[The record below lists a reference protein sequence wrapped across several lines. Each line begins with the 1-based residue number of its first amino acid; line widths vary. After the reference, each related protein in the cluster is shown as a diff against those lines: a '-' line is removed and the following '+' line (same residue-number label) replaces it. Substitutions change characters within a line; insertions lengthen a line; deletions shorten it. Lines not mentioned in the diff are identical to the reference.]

1 MSNEWQYSLLK
12 KLSAFTCKLSYRTIL
27 RIGETLGPLYSL
39 FGKKQK
45 KRGIKNVMIGLG
57 VSEAEAEEVLGELF
71 KNLGRS
77 ALEILYMPNLTKE
90 FIDEHIEMHGLAYL
104 DKALAEQRG
113 VVILTAHVGN
123 WEWMG
128 AALAAAGY
136 PSTTIVKKQP
146 NAQVTRLLNEYRE
159 MVGLEVFARGGS
171 EMIRAVK
178 AMKQK
183 KLLGFLADQDGYIQG
198 FPVEFLGQ
206 ESSAV
211 IGPATFAQKFKAPVV
226 PVFAHRKADGIGHVV
241 EILPPLYYEDTGNE
255 QEDLYRLTEATVWV
269 TEEFIKAHPTEWLWF
284 QHRWN
289 TKLHEIENIEEKLKV
304 RDAVHARDRQNGAS
318 AANQA
323 MTVESHEKS
332 HEKSHEVPHSNV
344 TEGASTAQDF
354 KVSDDTQAQQEAV
367 NSDVEK

>member
-1 MSNEWQYSLLK
+1 MSNEWQYKLLK
-12 KLSAFTCKLSYRTIL
+12 GLSALTCKLSYRTIL
-27 RIGETLGPLYSL
+27 RIGATLGPLYSL
-39 FGKKQK
+39 VGKKQK
-45 KRGIKNVMIGLG
+45 KRGIYNVMKGMD
-57 VSEAEAEEVLGELF
+57 VSEAEASQILEELF

-90 FIDEHIEMHGLAYL
+90 FITEHIEMHGLKYL

-128 AALAAAGY
+128 ASLAAYGY

-198 FPVEFLGQ
+198 LPVEFLGQ

-211 IGPATFAQKFKAPVV
+211 TGPATFAQKFKAPVV
-226 PVFAHRKADGIGHVV
+226 PVFTYRKANGIGHVV
-241 EILPPLYYEDTGNE
+241 EILPPLYYEDTGHE
-255 QEDLYRLTEATVWV
+255 AEDLYRLTEATVRV
-269 TEEFIKAHPTEWLWF
+269 TEEFIRQHPTEWLWF

-289 TKLHEIENIEEKLKV
+289 TKLHEIVDIDEKLKV
-304 RDAVHARDRQNGAS
+304 RDAVHAK
-318 AANQA
+318 
-323 MTVESHEKS
+323 E
-332 HEKSHEVPHSNV
+332 
-344 TEGASTAQDF
+344 
-354 KVSDDTQAQQEAV
+354 
-367 NSDVEK
+367 

>member
-1 MSNEWQYSLLK
+1 MKGMN
-12 KLSAFTCKLSYRTIL
+12 
-27 RIGETLGPLYSL
+27 
-39 FGKKQK
+39 
-45 KRGIKNVMIGLG
+45 
-57 VSEAEAEEVLGELF
+57 VSEEEANRILCELF

-77 ALEILYMPNLTKE
+77 AFEILYMPNLTKE
-90 FIDEHIEMHGLAYL
+90 FIAEHIELHGLEYL

-128 AALAAAGY
+128 AALAACGY

-198 FPVEFLGQ
+198 LPVEFLGQ

-211 IGPATFAQKFKAPVV
+211 TGPATFAQKFKAPVV
-226 PVFAHRKADGIGHVV
+226 PVFTYRKPNGVGHVV

-255 QEDLYRLTEATVWV
+255 AEDIYRLTEATVRV
-269 TEEFIKAHPTEWLWF
+269 TEDFIRQHPTEWLWF

-289 TKLHEIENIEEKLKV
+289 TKLNEIVDIEEKLKV
-304 RDAVHARDRQNGAS
+304 RDAVHA
-318 AANQA
+318 
-323 MTVESHEKS
+323 K
-332 HEKSHEVPHSNV
+332 K
-344 TEGASTAQDF
+344 
-354 KVSDDTQAQQEAV
+354 
-367 NSDVEK
+367 

>member
-1 MSNEWQYSLLK
+1 MSNEWQYKLLK
-12 KLSAFTCKLSYRTIL
+12 GLSALTCKLSYRTIL
-27 RIGETLGPLYSL
+27 CLGAGLGPLYSL
-39 FGKKQK
+39 FAKKQI
-45 KRGIKNVMIGLG
+45 KRGIYNVMKGMN
-57 VSEAEAEEVLGELF
+57 VSEKEAEQILCELF

-90 FIDEHIEMHGLAYL
+90 FIAEHVEMHGMEYL
-104 DKALAEQRG
+104 DKALAEKRG

-128 AALAAAGY
+128 AALAASGY

-198 FPVEFLGQ
+198 LPVEFLGQ

-211 IGPATFAQKFKAPVV
+211 TGPATFAQKFKAPVV
-226 PVFAHRKADGIGHVV
+226 PVFTHRKPDGVGHVV

-255 QEDLYRLTEATVWV
+255 EEDIYRLTEATVRV
-269 TEEFIKAHPTEWLWF
+269 TEDFIRQHPTEWLWF

-289 TKLHEIENIEEKLKV
+289 TKLNEIVDIEAKLKV
-304 RDAVHARDRQNGAS
+304 RDAVHA
-318 AANQA
+318 
-323 MTVESHEKS
+323 K
-332 HEKSHEVPHSNV
+332 K
-344 TEGASTAQDF
+344 
-354 KVSDDTQAQQEAV
+354 
-367 NSDVEK
+367 

>member
-1 MSNEWQYSLLK
+1 MSNEWQYKLLK
-12 KLSAFTCKLSYRTIL
+12 TLSALTCKLSYGTVL
-27 RIGETLGPLYSL
+27 RIGATLGPLYSL
-39 FGKKQK
+39 FGKKQI
-45 KRGIKNVMIGLG
+45 KRGIKNVMIGMD
-57 VSEAEAEEVLGELF
+57 VTEKEAKEILCALF

-77 ALEILYMPNLTKE
+77 AMEILYMPNLTKE
-90 FIDEHIEMHGLAYL
+90 FIQEHIEMHGTEYIE
-104 DKALAEQRG
+104 KALAEQRG

-198 FPVEFLGQ
+198 LPVEFLGQ

-226 PVFAHRKADGIGHVV
+226 PVFAHRKPDGIGHVV
-241 EILPPLYYEDTGNE
+241 EILPPLYYKDTGNE
-255 QEDLYRLTEATVWV
+255 AEDLYRLTEETVRV
-269 TEEFIKAHPTEWLWF
+269 TEDFIRKHPTEWLWF

-289 TKLHEIENIEEKLKV
+289 TKLNEIENIEEKLKV
-304 RDAVHARDRQNGAS
+304 REAVHAKA
-318 AANQA
+318 
-323 MTVESHEKS
+323 
-332 HEKSHEVPHSNV
+332 
-344 TEGASTAQDF
+344 
-354 KVSDDTQAQQEAV
+354 
-367 NSDVEK
+367 